1 MRPLQLIFGTRPE
14 AIKLAPLAL
23 AIRERGLPVSIVVT
37 GQHRG
42 MLDQV
47 LEAFGIVPDHD
58 LNVMTPNQSLES
70 LTSRLLTDISAVIKQ
85 DDPSVVIVQGDTTTA
100 MTGALAAFYG
110 KVPIGHVEA
119 GLRSGS
125 MLEPWPEEANRKI
138 ISAIA
143 NYHFAPTER
152 AARSLLAESVKAD
165 SVFVTGNTVIDALQW
180 MNARISDGHAVSA
193 EADDVIRWAGKRRL
207 VLVTCHRRENFGEPL
222 HHIIDALAQLA
233 GREDVAIALPVHRNP
248 NVSEAI
254 NARLGGLPGVRLLPP
269 LDYLS
274 MIRLLAA
281 CEIVLTD
288 SGGLQE
294 EAPAFGK
301 PVLVMRNTTER
312 PEGVDAGTARLVG
325 TSTPAITGAVTALL
339 DDADAYAAMAKAH
352 NPFGDGTSCQQ
363 ILDILMDQKC
373 LV

>member
-1 MRPLQLIFGTRPE
+1 MRPIQLIFGTRPE

-23 AIRERGLPVSIVVT
+23 AIRERGLPTSVVVT

-47 LEAFGIVPDHD
+47 LEAFDITPDHD
-58 LNVMTPNQSLES
+58 LNVMAPNQSLEA
-70 LTSRLLTDISAVIKQ
+70 LTARLLTQISAVISAEK
-85 DDPSVVIVQGDTTTA
+85 PSVVIVQGDTTTA
-100 MTGALAAFYG
+100 MTGALAAFYS

-119 GLRSGS
+119 GLRSGN
-125 MLEPWPEEANRKI
+125 MQEPWPEEANRKI

-143 NYHFAPTER
+143 DYHFAPTSR
-152 AARSLLAESVKAD
+152 AAQALLDENVSARN
-165 SVFVTGNTVIDALQW
+165 VFVTGNTVIDALKW
-180 MNARISDGHAVSA
+180 MNARIDGGQASSA
-193 EADDVIRWAGKRRL
+193 EADEIIAWAGGRRL

-222 HHIIDALAQLA
+222 HDIIDALLA
-233 GREDVAIALPVHRNP
+233 LSRRSDVAIVMPVHLNP
-248 NVSEAI
+248 NVSKAVNE
-254 NARLGGLPGVRLLPP
+254 RLGKMPSIRLLPP
-269 LDYLS
+269 LDYLT
-274 MIRLLAA
+274 MIRLMSA
-281 CEIVLTD
+281 CDIVLTD

-325 TSTPAITGAVTALL
+325 TSTASITHAVMSLL
-339 DDADAYAAMAKAH
+339 DDSDAYLAMAKAH
-352 NPFGDGTSCQQ
+352 NPFGDGTSCKQ